1 MMKFFGQI
9 MKLPMAA
16 LVSSMEILAKTMRE
30 IQKSFESNV
39 DIVSSGLAQ
48 TLNDMSD
55 GTGVARATSTEKSGG
70 ISGDGAD
77 MTQQNVDKEEKDMGD
92 QDLGGDDLKVVRYR
106 IIFTKRD
113 YEAVLDEAD
122 EEIVDYPTDGGSFGG
137 LKVADFMGKVAAG
150 RVDLPIEW
158 RGKDYPAT
166 NTPRRGWRIPRDDQR
181 YISFIYEVI
190 RRVERQ
196 DANYNKDEVK
206 VLKQIRD
213 AIHER
218 G

>member
-1 MMKFFGQI
+1 MMRFFGQM
-9 MKLPMAA
+9 MKLPIAA
-16 LVSSMEILAKTMRE
+16 LVSSIEMLAKTMRE
-30 IQKSFESNV
+30 IQKSLESNIDV
-39 DIVSSGLAQ
+39 VSDGLAQ

-55 GTGVARATSTEKSGG
+55 GTGVARAASMDRSGR

-77 MTQQNVDKEEKDMGD
+77 TTQQNIDKEEKDMGD

-113 YEAVLDEAD
+113 YEAVLYKAD

-137 LKVADFMGKVAAG
+137 LRVADFMGKLVAG

-158 RGKDYPAT
+158 RGTDYPKRDA
-166 NTPRRGWRIPRDDQR
+166 PKRGWKIPRDDQR
-181 YISFIYEVI
+181 YISFVYEVV
-190 RRVERQ
+190 RRVEREE
-196 DANYNKDEVK
+196 AAYSKDKVK
-206 VLKQIRD
+206 VLRQIRD
-213 AIHER
+213 AILER